1 MTEIYQIIIFP
12 ACRQNQKIDGIVALL
27 KQAEIFI
34 KEKTPDI
41 YSKELLE
48 MVFRQ
53 PYSMRK
59 FLEDAGLVKKTA
71 GTYLS
76 QLEDLGVLTGLR
88 VGKDNC

>member
-1 MTEIYQIIIFP
+1 
-12 ACRQNQKIDGIVALL
+12 
-27 KQAEIFI
+27 
-34 KEKTPDI
+34 
-41 YSKELLE
+41 

-88 VGKDNC
+88 VGKDNCLTTRIESPGFS